1 MKFLPLLTLFG
12 LTMATAIPSDSNEE
26 ECDCPVNGNLP
37 AEGSYVSASAFY
49 EISAKKPNKHYA
61 PSLHAKITPNDLCFI
76 TNLVLPPSAA
86 GKTCTLKFLFPTKK
100 QAKQRYSFSGPGHF
114 TFTGYATGV
123 GADDTTTYNH
133 QPAPGPSK
141 CSLFS
146 RTRTLF
152 FDSGLDAAVDSHAD
166 FVSFLP
172 RRPAQP
178 SRGPAR
184 QRVHHLLWSLRR
196 AGPVQVDDGQR

>member
-1 MKFLPLLTLFG
+1 
-12 LTMATAIPSDSNEE
+12 MATAIPSDSNEE

-133 QPAPGPSK
+133 QPAPGPSPPSPPEVLPGNAYTIFSGPCGVPDPSK
-141 CSLFS
+141 STTVSGSLCSADTTFEFTQS
-146 RTRTLF
+146 TGPGCPMGF
-152 FDSGLDAAVDSHAD
+152 FVEIS
-166 FVSFLP
+166 
-172 RRPAQP
+172 
-178 SRGPAR
+178 
-184 QRVHHLLWSLRR
+184 
-196 AGPVQVDDGQR
+196 